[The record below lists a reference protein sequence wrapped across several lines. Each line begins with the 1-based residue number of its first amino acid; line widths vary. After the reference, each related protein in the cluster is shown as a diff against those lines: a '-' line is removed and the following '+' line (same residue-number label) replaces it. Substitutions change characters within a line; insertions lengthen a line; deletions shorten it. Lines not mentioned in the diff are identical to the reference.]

1 MYWVGNEW
9 CKLSGGFFSFL
20 FGDVTYCEYQC
31 GGGKGEGGMV
41 FDDELVVD

>member
-1 MYWVGNEW
+1 MMKVEW
-9 CKLSGGFFSFL
+9 RFYSSL

-41 FDDELVVD
+41 FDDELVVGGSCC